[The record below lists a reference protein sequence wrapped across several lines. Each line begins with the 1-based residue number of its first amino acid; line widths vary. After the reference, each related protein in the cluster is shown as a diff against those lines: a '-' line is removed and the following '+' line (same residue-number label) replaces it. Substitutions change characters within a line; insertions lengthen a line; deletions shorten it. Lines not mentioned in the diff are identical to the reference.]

1 MGTQGILSPTQI
13 ADFEA
18 LNDYTF
24 DSLFNYLQSL
34 NNEAAIAF
42 FIAFINNP
50 YYGVPFAGPNNPVGC
65 KLVVYKPNNPQFAKQ
80 GSVSS
85 STIMLKLNVD
95 TIQTNAASL
104 NRNNA
109 NLVFGESPETANILK
124 NKAPTCNN
132 PTIIR
137 FQNKKACY
145 LTPQYNLYRQQS
157 QPAFNSNHFAQSPRN
172 PLM

>member
-1 MGTQGILSPTQI
+1 MTPDEI
-13 ADFEA
+13 AAFKE

-24 DSLFNYLQSL
+24 DNLFNYLKGL
-34 NNEAAIAF
+34 NNETAIAF
-42 FIAFINNP
+42 FIDFINNP

-80 GSVSS
+80 GAVSS
-85 STIMLKLNVD
+85 STRMLKLNVS

-104 NRNNA
+104 NRNNV
-109 NLVFGESPETANILK
+109 NLVNSVNNTVTPENTTIFK

-132 PTIIR
+132 PSIIR
-137 FQNKKACY
+137 FQNKKSCY
-145 LTPQYNLYRQQS
+145 LNPQYNLYRETT
-157 QPAFNSNHFAQSPRN
+157 QPPFSSNHFSQSPRN